1 MKLIVEKSRFVITGA
16 ASGMGLLYAKRAVA
30 EGASVVVLWD
40 VDKAGLK
47 AAAAELGT
55 QAWPTTQVVTDVVD
69 LSSRTAIEKAA
80 AKVMKK
86 FGGTDVLINNAGV
99 VRGAFFWDHDNAKHT
114 ELTMQVN
121 ALAPMFATHEFLPSM
136 MSSTSPS
143 RIVNIASAAGTL
155 SNPKMSVYA
164 SSKWAL
170 IGWSDSVRLELQRE
184 GFRQVSVTTVAPSY
198 ISTGMFAGVK
208 GPLMTPIMKPEYVVD
223 RVWSAMI
230 SGKPMLMLP
239 WSVHLSKVLK
249 GVLPQRAFDWIAA
262 NVFHVY
268 TSMDEFVGRAQTPR

>member
-1 MKLIVEKSRFVITGA
+1 MKLRVEKSRFVITGA
-16 ASGMGLLYAKRAVA
+16 ASGMGLMYARRAVA
-30 EGASVVVLWD
+30 EGASIVVLWD

-47 AAAAELGT
+47 AAAAELESA
-55 QAWPTTQVVTDVVD
+55 AWPTTQVVTDVVD

-80 AKVMKK
+80 AKVIKK

-99 VRGAFFWDHDNAKHT
+99 VRGAFFWEHDNAKHT

-136 MSSTSPS
+136 MSSKSPS
-143 RIVNIASAAGTL
+143 RIVNIASAAGML

-170 IGWSDSVRLELQRE
+170 IGWSDSIRLELKRE
-184 GFRQVSVTTVAPSY
+184 GFSQIAVTTVAPSY
-198 ISTGMFAGVK
+198 ISTGMFEGVK
-208 GPLMTPIMKPEYVVD
+208 GPLMTPIMKPEFVVD

-230 SGKPMLMLP
+230 AGKSMLMLP

-249 GVLPQRAFDWIAA
+249 GVLPQRTFDWIAA

-268 TSMDEFVGRAQTPR
+268 SSMDEFVGRR